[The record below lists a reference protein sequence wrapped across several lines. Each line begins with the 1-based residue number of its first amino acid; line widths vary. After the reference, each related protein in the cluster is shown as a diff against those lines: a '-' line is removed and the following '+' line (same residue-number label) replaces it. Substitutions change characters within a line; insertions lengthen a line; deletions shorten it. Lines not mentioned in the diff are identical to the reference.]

1 MTHINKNNYSR
12 VASLLIALLVLG
24 SACSTTAV
32 PIVETANL
40 TDKATIAANKAVVT
54 ELLEVK
60 GTPAYQAKAAAVLAS
75 DHERTR
81 REFENLFYN
90 ADDPVLKEQADPDYV
105 AITERTNKIT
115 RIMGERDLVAATYMM
130 TGKHS
135 GNLYGIPASGKSVEL
150 EGVAVFRLNEGKIV
164 ESWYMLAEAGL
175 LRQLNVGLPARVDG
189 KFNRPPNKGTIRTY
203 DEALAEHLAD
213 PQDTPEWRHTRLLL
227 SYKSKPENRPADYQF
242 EGRPYSNLQR
252 GGIDII
258 KYRGEALGVEG
269 SHGASMSG
277 RRDMISEVVADGD
290 QAMMR
295 FKLTAL
301 NDGPLYGIPPGGG
314 QMNDWEFGFARFE
327 GDKWVDAWWIKDE
340 LGFLLSIGNKEAID
354 FLVDQ

>member
-1 MTHINKNNYSR
+1 MTHLNNKKYSL
-12 VASLLIALLVLG
+12 AICLLSALLIFG
-24 SACSTTAV
+24 TACSTAAIPVVDTAAV
-32 PIVETANL
+32 
-40 TDKATIAANKAVVT
+40 TDKATIEANKAIVT
-54 ELLEVK
+54 EFLAVK
-60 GTPAYQAKAAAVLAS
+60 GTPAYRAKADMVLAS
-75 DHERTR
+75 NHERTR

-105 AITERTNKIT
+105 AITDRTSKIT
-115 RIMGERDLVAATYMM
+115 RIMGEGDMVAVTYMM
-130 TGKHS
+130 NGKHT
-135 GNLYGIPASGKSVEL
+135 GNLYGIPASGKDVEL
-150 EGVAVFRLNEGKIV
+150 EGVAMFRFDSGKIV
-164 ESWYMLAEAGL
+164 ESWYMLAEAAL
-175 LRQLNVGLPARVDG
+175 LRQLNSGLPVRVDG
-189 KFNRPPNKGTIRTY
+189 KFNRPPNKGTMRTY

-213 PQDTPEWRHTRLLL
+213 PKDTPEWWHTRLLL
-227 SYKSKPENRPADYQF
+227 SYKSQPENRPADYQF

-258 KYRGEALGVEG
+258 KYRGEALGIEG
-269 SHGASMSG
+269 SHGRSMSG
-277 RRDMISEVVADGD
+277 RRDMIVDTVADGD

-314 QMNDWEFGFARFE
+314 EMNDWEFGFARFE

-354 FLVDQ
+354 FLVD